1 MLNNYLWGLPGGPMV
16 KFCASNERGTGLIPG
31 QGTKILH
38 AKQHSQKKKTK
49 IVILICGIK
58 NNWTDLF
65 KMEYKLD
72 HVSPGF
78 ESFNDFPLG

>member
-38 AKQHSQKKKTK
+38 AKQHSQKKKN
-49 IVILICGIK
+49 K
-58 NNWTDLF
+58 NSNTYLWN
-65 KMEYKLD
+65 KEQLD
-72 HVSPGF
+72 
-78 ESFNDFPLG
+78 